1 MKMWRYF
8 DIGDGIEQDYSDI
21 SIKPTIELLLPYSKT
36 ESNVQRYQS
45 GKQKKKRDDR
55 QLCTLQFCPEINCTA
70 SFKSSSELEEHM
82 LSGLHNVANSTSWL
96 DQVRK
101 SFVQKMKITSQLH
114 MPVISRAEEK
124 VIETVPDCMKVFE
137 SQGWALPIRSKFRFS
152 KQQKSLLYGYFI
164 DGEESGKKM
173 SPEQVHL
180 LLRKD
185 LSPDQYVTSQQIRSL
200 FSR

>member
-1 MKMWRYF
+1 
-8 DIGDGIEQDYSDI
+8 
-21 SIKPTIELLLPYSKT
+21 
-36 ESNVQRYQS
+36 
-45 GKQKKKRDDR
+45 
-55 QLCTLQFCPEINCTA
+55 
-70 SFKSSSELEEHM
+70 
-82 LSGLHNVANSTSWL
+82 
-96 DQVRK
+96 
-101 SFVQKMKITSQLH
+101 

-137 SQGWALPIRSKFRFS
+137 SQGWELPIRSKFRLS